1 MDLIGLI
8 PSFGNLLFT
17 IAAFVVAISVIVAIH
32 EYGHYIVGRWSGIH
46 AEVFSLGFGPVLAS
60 RVDRRGT
67 RWQIAALP
75 VGGYVKFLGDANA
88 ASAPDAALVSG
99 LTPDERRMTMQG
111 APLWARAAT
120 VAAGPVFNFLFSIVV
135 FTLVVFWQGIAKDPL
150 TVESIHSLPF
160 SPMELESGDEIVAIA
175 GVALPDLEDQGE
187 FLDSLPH
194 ESYLTYTVRRDGA
207 LIDLRA
213 PHPRTTLVVGISPQ
227 SAAMDSGLETGDVV
241 TEIDGRQVV
250 LFDDLRDVVSAS
262 DGKALPLDVW
272 RNGEFLKM
280 TLTPRRTDLPLED
293 GGFETRWL
301 IGISGGEFYE
311 RERVTPGLPL
321 ALKLGVYQ
329 TARVAESSLSGLYH
343 VFAGAISACTITG
356 PVRIAQ
362 VSGEVASQG
371 TLDFIWLVAMLSTA
385 IGLIN
390 LFPIPVLDGG
400 HLVFHAYEAVFGR
413 PPGDRALQVLMSVG
427 LLVVLSFM
435 VFALTNDF
443 LCP

>member
-17 IAAFVVAISVIVAIH
+17 VAAFVVAISVIVAIH

-67 RWQIAALP
+67 RWQIAAIP

-88 ASAPDAALVSG
+88 ASAPDAALVAG

-135 FTLVVFWQGIAKDPL
+135 FTLVVLSQGVAKDPL
-150 TVESIHSLPF
+150 TVASINALPF
-160 SPMELESGDEIVAIA
+160 SPMELQPGDEIVSIA
-175 GVALPDLEDQGE
+175 GVAVPNLEDQDD

-194 ESYLTYTVRRDGA
+194 EPYLTYSVRRDGA
-207 LIDLRA
+207 LIDVRA

-241 TEIDGRQVV
+241 TEIDGHPVV
-250 LFDDLRDVVSAS
+250 LFDDLRDVVSTS
-262 DGKALPLDVW
+262 EGRPLPLDVW
-272 RNGEFLKM
+272 RNGEMLKM
-280 TLTPRRTDLPLED
+280 TLTPRHRDLPMDD

-301 IGISGGEFYE
+301 IGISGAEFYE

-321 ALKLGVYQ
+321 ALKLGIYQ
-329 TARVAESSLSGLYH
+329 TVRVAESSLSGLYH
-343 VFAGAISACTITG
+343 WAAGKISSCSITG

-362 VSGEVASQG
+362 VSAEVASQG
-371 TLDFIWLVAMLSTA
+371 TVDFIWLVAMLSTA

-400 HLVFHAYEAVFGR
+400 HLVFHAYEAVFGK
-413 PPGDRALQVLMSVG
+413 PPGDRAMQVLMSVG

-435 VFALTNDF
+435 AFALTNDF